1 MYFKNFA
8 NITYGNKKAK
18 NIMARPKIVDDVLSN
33 TEAFYDYII
42 PEGFRAEQVADLYY
56 DNPEYVWLIYLCN
69 NIVDPYYDW
78 PLTQTEF
85 DQYLTDKYGS
95 IEAAKTQNIHYKN
108 KTTGALISPDTYTL
122 NGTFDKIKATDYEEL
137 SAYTFE
143 HDANEAKRNI
153 RLIDKRFAS
162 QMKSAL
168 KQTMNA

>member
-95 IEAAKTQNIHYKN
+95 IEA
-108 KTTGALISPDTYTL
+108 L
-122 NGTFDKIKATDYEEL
+122 
-137 SAYTFE
+137 
-143 HDANEAKRNI
+143 
-153 RLIDKRFAS
+153 
-162 QMKSAL
+162 
-168 KQTMNA
+168 